1 MRLVNVMTGLSYLEA
16 RGEYLVVEPAL
27 EGPVLE
33 LTHPYLEAGGEYL
46 VVEPALEGPVLEL
59 TLPYLE
65 A

>member
-1 MRLVNVMTGLSYLEA
+1 MTGLSYLEA

-46 VVEPALEGPVLEL
+46 VVEPALEGSVL
-59 TLPYLE
+59 LPGS
-65 A
+65 